1 MMRSHQT
8 YIQPAFT
15 QHGLIAGL
23 RGRLGRLAT
32 GSRVLAGRVFPF
44 GDARLDAALPWGGLP
59 AGSLHEIVASPAA
72 AAAGFLAA
80 YLGQVRRGRPVLWL
94 TPERQ
99 LHAPALAAFGFDH
112 RRLTIAWT
120 RRAEDRLQA
129 FEDALRTPGI
139 AAVVAEIDGLDEA
152 QTQRLRQA
160 AEAGG
165 ALAILIRRDAGD
177 SASAALT
184 RWHVAPAQSD
194 GRNPRWQVRLERD
207 GFAAQYMM
215 EWDEARGFRAL

>member
-1 MMRSHQT
+1 MMHSQT
-8 YIQPAFT
+8 YIEPAFT

-32 GSRVLAGRVFPF
+32 GGRVLAGRVFPF
-44 GDARLDAALPWGGLP
+44 GDAALDAALPWGGLP
-59 AGSLHEIVASPAA
+59 AGSLHEIVASPASV
-72 AAAGFLAA
+72 AAGFLAA

-120 RRAEDRLQA
+120 RRTEDRLQA
-129 FEDALRTPGI
+129 FEDALCTPGI
-139 AAVVAEIDGLDEA
+139 AAVVAEIDGLSADE
-152 QTQRLRQA
+152 TRRLRAA

-165 ALAILIRRDAGD
+165 ALGILIRRDAAD
-177 SASAALT
+177 SAALT
-184 RWHVAPAQSD
+184 RWRVAPAQSD
-194 GRNPRWQVRLERD
+194 GRNPHWQVRLERD

>member
-1 MMRSHQT
+1 MMRSLT
-8 YIQPAFT
+8 YSQPDFT
-15 QHGLIAGL
+15 NLGLIAGL
-23 RGRLGRLAT
+23 RGRLGRLSNS
-32 GSRVLAGRVFPF
+32 GRVLAGRVFPF
-44 GDARLDAALPWGGLP
+44 GDAALDAALPWGGLP

-80 YLGQVRRGRPVLWL
+80 YLGQVRRSRPVLWL
-94 TPERQ
+94 TPERH

-139 AAVVAEIDGLDEA
+139 AAVVAEIDGLDAA
-152 QTQRLRQA
+152 QTQRLRRA

-165 ALAILIRRDAGD
+165 ALGLLIRRDA
-177 SASAALT
+177 ANSAALT
-184 RWHVAPAQSD
+184 RWRIAPVQSD
-194 GRNPRWQVRLERD
+194 GRNPCWQIRLECD
-207 GFAAQYMM
+207 GMAAQYTMD
-215 EWDEARGFRAL
+215 WDAARGFRAL